1 MILGKEQYKK
11 YLNNF
16 LSDDNSYSFENF
28 NLQIEDDEDYIINQK
43 CYASVIFLD
52 MVDFSKKIQNC
63 EAEVVKLCLMEFY
76 KQVFPVIDKFGGRID
91 RVMGDGI
98 IAVFYD
104 YDIFDELCYDND
116 DAFNN
121 NADDIFL
128 NAYNC
133 CKEIIC
139 NLRGSFYESKAAI
152 GSGMLYFCEISSE
165 HYSEV
170 TCIGKPLTI
179 VHRLENEADKNQI
192 LMLEDI
198 PEKQVVKSKS
208 KNIYKIV
215 CEFVKSQ
222 PKWSFHRNI
231 CKELKGLGNIKINIA
246 ELK

>member
-104 YDIFDELCYDND
+104 IFDELCYDND

-152 GSGMLYFCEISSE
+152 GSGMLYFCKILSE

-192 LMLEDI
+192 LMLDPIPDI
-198 PEKQVVKSKS
+198 SNNPNALWKKATP
-208 KNIYKIV
+208 I
-215 CEFVKSQ
+215 
-222 PKWSFHRNI
+222 H
-231 CKELKGLGNIKINIA
+231 KELKGLGKRQINVV